1 MVRPKK
7 PKAERKGFTFR
18 FRVTEE
24 MHKAFV
30 HAAEIDGIDLS
41 AFVRRAAILRAREL
55 GVKI

>member
-7 PKAERKGFTFR
+7 AKAERKGFTFR
-18 FRVTEE
+18 FRVTDE
-24 MHKAFV
+24 MHAAFV
-30 HAAEIDGIDLS
+30 KAAEIDGVDTS